1 MREKIAIKSSSS
13 VRVAVRIRPQS
24 VHERVQNVPQCLTVT
39 HGKPQLTI
47 GREKTFTY
55 DYVFDQQTPQEIVY
69 EKCVEELVESSFD
82 GYNATV
88 FAYGQTGSGKT
99 YTMGTS
105 FEIDQT
111 NTGIIPRA
119 VEQLFDG
126 IYERREAARKA
137 GKVIPSFE
145 VSVQFIE
152 LYNEELIDLLSPDRD
167 CSASITIHEDPKRH
181 EIYLRG
187 VSSRSVTSPG
197 SILAALKAGALSRTT
212 AATKMNQQ
220 SSRSHA
226 IFTVNVKQ
234 TRIVPVNDDLDHH
247 DSNSFDDDEECAE
260 KRTDS
265 ETELETLQAKFHFVD
280 LAGSER
286 LKRTGATGDRAKEGI
301 SINSGLLALGNVIS
315 ALGGAKGRVGH
326 VPYRDSKLTR
336 LLQDSLGGNSRTLMI
351 ACASPN
357 EPDQAETLSSLNYA
371 NRAKNV
377 KNKVVA
383 NQNKSSKL
391 ITELRLKIQIIEAEL
406 LEWQTGKKRR
416 RSDIKGVAESNDEN
430 TMPVTFGGLGILDEE
445 EGMEG
450 DEEEA
455 EKMEDECICVDLDQL
470 EENINTKE
478 RLLADLEANEKRL
491 EELQQN
497 YEKKLAEAKQKI
509 SETEAQRDNIVKE
522 MLVAKKT
529 QSEIG
534 KVRGDYESKLGK
546 MKQELR
552 RLEDT
557 ERENKRMQMQQ
568 QRQQEQME
576 RSKQD
581 LESMKRQKV
590 ELMKKLREE
599 NKRIR
604 DLALTSTKKLAAR
617 DKVIRQMQ
625 IRITKLERETTQ
637 KAESLKRKTE
647 EMQRLK
653 KKDRRQTLFETNT
666 ARKPL
671 TPVSSNDQMTPENKH
686 LERMNTTYLI
696 SSPTQCLSTQDLCVT
711 KSERLLG
718 ELPEEETP
726 FKTEQN
732 DSTFQ
737 LPRVMHDRQ
746 PKGPKD

>member
-1 MREKIAIKSSSS
+1 MREKSATKSSSS

-99 YTMGTS
+99 YTMGTD
-105 FEIDQT
+105 FETDQT

-119 VEQLFDG
+119 VKQLFDG
-126 IYERREAARKA
+126 IDERRETARKA
-137 GKVIPSFE
+137 GKLIPSFD

-152 LYNEELIDLLSPDRD
+152 LYNEDLIDLLSPDRD
-167 CSASITIHEDPKRH
+167 CSSSITIHEDPD
-181 EIYLRG
+181 
-187 VSSRSVTSPG
+187 
-197 SILAALKAGALSRTT
+197 ILAALKAGALSRTT
-212 AATKMNQQ
+212 AATNMNQQ

-234 TRIVPVNDDLDHH
+234 TRIVPVDDDLDQH
-247 DSNSFDDDEECAE
+247 DSDSFDDDEKCAE
-260 KRTDS
+260 KRTNS

-301 SINSGLLALGNVIS
+301 CINSGLLALGNVIS

-391 ITELRLKIQIIEAEL
+391 ITELRLENQILKAEI

-416 RSDIKGVAESNDEN
+416 RSDIRVAAESNDEN

-445 EGMEG
+445 ES
-450 DEEEA
+450 DEEES
-455 EKMEDECICVDLDQL
+455 EKLEDEYICIDLDQL

-478 RLLADLEANEKRL
+478 RLLADLEANKKRL

-497 YEKKLAEAKQKI
+497 YEKKLAEARQKI
-509 SETEAQRDNIVKE
+509 FETEAERDNSVKE
-522 MLVAKKT
+522 MLAAKNT
-529 QSEIG
+529 QSEVV
-534 KVRGDYESKLGK
+534 KRRDEYESKLGK

-557 ERENKRMQMQQ
+557 ERENKRMQMLQ
-568 QRQQEQME
+568 QRQQEKME

-604 DLALTSTKKLAAR
+604 DLALTCTKKLAAR

-625 IRITKLERETTQ
+625 IKITKLERETTQ

-686 LERMNTTYLI
+686 FERMNTTYLV

-726 FKTEQN
+726 MKTEQN

-737 LPRVMHDRQ
+737 LPRVMYDRQ